1 VFRLDIGLQES
12 LVRMF
17 AGFDAGCLILLV
29 RTACL
34 LRYSRLRSDV
44 LLLVYRVLL
53 QPPWD
58 LCSVVHG
65 LYLRTGGK
73 TPDLIKIIC
82 TDMVEHTAS
91 TCLWLEALA
100 PLTPIHL
107 N

>member
-1 VFRLDIGLQES
+1 VGEDEVDNAEGTAHLCAIGAMFASVLIVLTLCFVWTRVGLRES

-29 RTACL
+29 RAACL

-58 LCSVVHG
+58 PCSVVHG
-65 LYLRTGGK
+65 LYLRTGRR
-73 TPDLIKIIC
+73 
-82 TDMVEHTAS
+82 
-91 TCLWLEALA
+91 
-100 PLTPIHL
+100 
-107 N
+107 